1 MGSVYKRGNIWW
13 IRYSR
18 NGKDL
23 YESSKSRKKTVA
35 SRLLK
40 KREGAVADGREP
52 GARYERVTFDDLAQD
67 LVTDYRVNGRRSLQR
82 TEDSLKHLRRH
93 FEGLK
98 VPQISTARVKEY
110 IGMRQD
116 DGAANGTINRELAAL
131 KRMLRLG
138 YQDDRVARV
147 PYIPMLE
154 EENVREGFFEPD
166 EYLRLLKAMP
176 ADLRPV
182 VTFAYR
188 TGWRKSEVLGLSW
201 ERVDLKQRLVTL
213 TPDETKN
220 KTARTI
226 YLDDEL
232 LRTLQIQRTRG
243 KNGCPYVFHRDG
255 QRIRDFR
262 GAWRRACKE
271 AGIGIKLFHDFRR
284 TAVRNLTRSGTQ
296 ETVAMKFTG
305 HKTRSVFDRYNIT
318 NEQDIKRAAESQHAY
333 LSGQSV
339 TKSVTVDQDS
349 AGDWKDVKAE
359 VVNLARES

>member
-13 IRYSR
+13 VRYSR
-18 NGKDL
+18 SGKDF

-35 SRLLK
+35 ARLLK
-40 KREGAVADGREP
+40 KREGAVAEGREA
-52 GARYERVTFDDLAQD
+52 GASYERVRFEDLARD

-93 FEGLK
+93 FGELRG
-98 VPQISTARVKEY
+98 PQITTAQVKEY
-110 IGMRQD
+110 TQTRLD
-116 DGAANGTINRELAAL
+116 EGAANGTVNRELAAL

-138 YQDDRVARV
+138 YQDDRVARI
-147 PYIPMLE
+147 PYVPMLE
-154 EENVREGFFEPD
+154 ESNVREGFFEPS
-166 EYLRLLKAMP
+166 EYVELLKALP
-176 ADLRPV
+176 AYLRPI

-188 TGWRKSEVLGLSW
+188 TGWRKSEVLGLRW
-201 ERVDLKQRLVTL
+201 ERVDLRQRLVTL

-232 LRTLQIQRTRG
+232 LRLLRSQRLRA
-243 KNGCPYVFHRDG
+243 KDCPFVFHRNG
-255 QRIRDFR
+255 QEIRDFR
-262 GAWRRACKE
+262 GAWARACKE
-271 AGIGIKLFHDFRR
+271 AGLPGKMFHDFRR

-318 NEQDIKRAAESQHAY
+318 DEEDIKRAAERQHAY

-339 TKSVTVDQDS
+339 TKSVTVEENGARDR
-349 AGDWKDVKAE
+349 KDVNAE